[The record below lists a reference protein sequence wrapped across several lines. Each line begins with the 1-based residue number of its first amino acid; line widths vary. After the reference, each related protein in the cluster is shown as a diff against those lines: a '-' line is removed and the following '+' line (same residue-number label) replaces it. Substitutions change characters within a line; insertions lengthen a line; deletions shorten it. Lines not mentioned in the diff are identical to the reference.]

1 FNECKA
7 SIFSSL
13 SKTEFSEHIQ
23 KIFSSSYCDG
33 VSFNVAFASLINSLL
48 GDSGVV
54 FLYAN
59 DRRLKRLL
67 IPLIKKE
74 ITEHPKSSQ
83 IVIERSAELDEK
95 YHAQIKPRPVNLFL
109 FYNENRYAIDSIEE
123 KFWLRGTRKYF
134 AQEELLS
141 MLEQTPEK
149 FSPNV
154 VLRPLCQDVLL
165 PTVAYIAGPSEIA
178 YFAQLK
184 PLYEY
189 FQIPMPIIYPRASI
203 TIIEQRVHNVME
215 KFNVQTEDFFRGK
228 DEILQNVSKQLAE
241 INIDEI
247 FQHAEKEISFQLE
260 QVRTALQPIDSTL
273 VAAME
278 NAHSKIVFQLNTM
291 KERANASTQKKY
303 QTGLSQIE
311 KAFHSFLPN
320 DNWQER
326 ELNSMYFLNKYGM
339 NFLEKIQNELAP
351 FIFHHQLIEL

>member
-1 FNECKA
+1 MCR
-7 SIFSSL
+7 
-13 SKTEFSEHIQ
+13 Q
-23 KIFSSSYCDG
+23 KIF
-33 VSFNVAFASLINSLL
+33 
-48 GDSGVV
+48 
-54 FLYAN
+54 
-59 DRRLKRLL
+59 
-67 IPLIKKE
+67 
-74 ITEHPKSSQ
+74 
-83 IVIERSAELDEK
+83 
-95 YHAQIKPRPVNLFL
+95 
-109 FYNENRYAIDSIEE
+109 
-123 KFWLRGTRKYF
+123 
-134 AQEELLS
+134 
-141 MLEQTPEK
+141 
-149 FSPNV
+149 
-154 VLRPLCQDVLL
+154 
-165 PTVAYIAGPSEIA
+165 
-178 YFAQLK
+178 
-184 PLYEY
+184 
-189 FQIPMPIIYPRASI
+189 
-203 TIIEQRVHNVME
+203 QR
-215 KFNVQTEDFFRGK
+215 K